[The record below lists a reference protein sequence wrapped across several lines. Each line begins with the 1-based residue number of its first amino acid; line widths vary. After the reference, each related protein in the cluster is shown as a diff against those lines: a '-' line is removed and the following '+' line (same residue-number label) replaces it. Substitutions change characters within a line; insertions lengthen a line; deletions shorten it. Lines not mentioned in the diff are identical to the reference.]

1 MTASNKAQADDFL
14 KSLVRHNNTP
24 GVQYDATMDNNIL
37 FEHNSGLAE
46 FETNKQVTYETFFN
60 ACSVTKRLHRLQL
73 GSLLKKAN

>member
-14 KSLVRHNNTP
+14 KSLVRHSNTP
-24 GVQYDATMDNNIL
+24 GVQYVATMDNNIL

-60 ACSVTKRLHRLQL
+60 ACSVTKTFTLLAIMRLVE
-73 GSLLKKAN
+73 KAN